1 MAEEEPLVEK
11 ATTKTPW
18 RRLVGSAAVASLI
31 LGVVAATALSA
42 ASGAAQTSLKSSHK
56 SSHKK
61 PYIVNIACLDKD
73 NNGNYKGLWSTSKP
87 NDKKFTRGANRLAGG
102 WVSSGV
108 GDVKNTPMFHLTFKN
123 WDLGGNGVWSPSEMC
138 NYGQS
143 RDWKLSL
150 KGKDLNDNYDKN
162 NMCPSTHAW

>member
-1 MAEEEPLVEK
+1 MAP
-11 ATTKTPW
+11 P
-18 RRLVGSAAVASLI
+18 RRQSDSSMGIVGSDTDIEKRNPPNPLDLTATVENV
-31 LGVVAATALSA
+31 VVAGLGSDD
-42 ASGAAQTSLKSSHK
+42 SGRQ
-56 SSHKK
+56 
-61 PYIVNIACLDKD
+61 IQQID
-73 NNGNYKGLWSTSKP
+73 
-87 NDKKFTRGANRLAGG
+87 RLFSIMAGG
-102 WVSSGV
+102 WVGDGV

-162 NMCPSTHAW
+162 NMCPKTHAW